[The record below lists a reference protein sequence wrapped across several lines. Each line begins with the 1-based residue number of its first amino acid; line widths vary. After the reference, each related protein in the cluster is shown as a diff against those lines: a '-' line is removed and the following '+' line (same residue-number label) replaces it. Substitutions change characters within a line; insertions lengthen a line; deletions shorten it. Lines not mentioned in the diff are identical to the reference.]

1 LTGFI
6 GKASDIVQKGF
17 PVPNVLLTTRCNR
30 SCPYC
35 FATKEM
41 SSAVTD
47 SLMSWENLIYIADF
61 FKASGQQRI
70 SLLGGEPTLHPEC
83 VDFIL
88 YLLERDFEVM
98 VFTNGMLTSS
108 RLQEFKRYLADAN
121 NQKLSFVCNLN
132 DPVQTPG
139 AKGEMERIEAFL
151 ALMGPRVTPGFNIYR
166 LDFNLEF
173 VFDAI
178 NRFGLKRHLRLG
190 VCHPMPGKSHGFIRP
205 EDMRQVVQR
214 LYSYREYFDS
224 CRVTP
229 GLDCG
234 FPLCQFKD
242 EELGWL
248 QHFRSSVHFRCG
260 PALDITPDMS
270 VYYCFPLCDYQRK
283 SLFEFDSLKQLDE
296 HFIKLRQEIRAEIPG
311 IFDECDGC
319 RFQEEEVC
327 GGGGLCQIL
336 NRFMSEAP
344 IREAEIE
351 HELAKHRLSS

>member
-1 LTGFI
+1 
-6 GKASDIVQKGF
+6 
-17 PVPNVLLTTRCNR
+17 VPNVLLTTHCNR

-35 FATKEM
+35 FATREM
-41 SSAVTD
+41 SSGAGD

-88 YLLERDFEVM
+88 YLLERGFEVT
-98 VFTNGMLTSS
+98 VFTNGILTPS
-108 RLQEFKRYLADAN
+108 RLEEFKYHLADASI
-121 NQKLSFVCNLN
+121 QRLTFVCNLN
-132 DPVQTPG
+132 DPVQTP
-139 AKGEMERIEAFL
+139 ASKGETERIQRFL
-151 ALMGPRVTPGFNIYR
+151 SLMGPWVTPGFNIYR
-166 LDFNLEF
+166 MDFTLEF
-173 VFDAI
+173 LFDAI
-178 NRFGLKRHLRLG
+178 NRFGLRRHLRLG
-190 VCHPMPGKSHGFIRP
+190 VSHPVPGKGPGFIRP
-205 EDMRQVVQR
+205 EDMRQVVER
-214 LYSYREYFDS
+214 LYAYRRHFDS
-224 CRVTP
+224 CRVSP

-234 FPLCQFKD
+234 FPLCCFSD

-248 QHFRSSVHFRCG
+248 QYFRGSAHFRCG

-296 HFIKLRQEIRAEIPG
+296 HFIKLRDEIRAEVPG
-311 IFDECDGC
+311 IFDRCDGC
-319 RFQEEEVC
+319 RFQADGVC

-344 IREAEIE
+344 IRRPEIE